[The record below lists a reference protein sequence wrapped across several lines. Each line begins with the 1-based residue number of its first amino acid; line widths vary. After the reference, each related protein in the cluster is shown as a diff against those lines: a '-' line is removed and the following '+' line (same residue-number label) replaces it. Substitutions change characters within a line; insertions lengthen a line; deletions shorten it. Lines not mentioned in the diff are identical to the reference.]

1 MNEILKFDNHKNNNK
16 NERAYLFQQKFDTLI
31 FIWSA
36 L

>member
-1 MNEILKFDNHKNNNK
+1 MNEILKFDNRINNK
-16 NERAYLFQQKFDTLI
+16 NERRIYSSKNSTLILI